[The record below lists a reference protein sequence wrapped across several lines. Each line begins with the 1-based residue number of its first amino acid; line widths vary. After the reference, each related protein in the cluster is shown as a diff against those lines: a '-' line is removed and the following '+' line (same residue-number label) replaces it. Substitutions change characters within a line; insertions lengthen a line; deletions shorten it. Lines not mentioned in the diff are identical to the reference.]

1 VAHLER
7 TSEPEHDQHHIALA
21 GLINRAGVMA
31 ASDGFLEFVNDLLGP
46 LGPISVRRMF
56 GGAGIFRD
64 GVMFA
69 LIVDDTLYFKAD
81 DSSRG
86 SFEAEGLAPF
96 SYETKNG
103 RNTIMSYWR
112 CPDRLFDDPDEM
124 AAWARQA
131 LAAAKRSANSKPAR
145 VRRPP
150 KRVRATK

>member
-1 VAHLER
+1 
-7 TSEPEHDQHHIALA
+7 
-21 GLINRAGVMA
+21 
-31 ASDGFLEFVNDLLGP
+31 
-46 LGPISVRRMF
+46 MF

-81 DSSRG
+81 DSNRRD
-86 SFEAEGLAPF
+86 FEAEGLAPF

-124 AAWARQA
+124 AAWAGKA
-131 LAAAKRSANSKPAR
+131 LAAARKAAAKPAAG
-145 VRRPP
+145 
-150 KRVRATK
+150 KRTRTKT

>member
-1 VAHLER
+1 MWLPLLEGEA
-7 TSEPEHDQHHIALA
+7 SEPAHDEHHLVLRSVISRVD
-21 GLINRAGVMA
+21 VMT
-31 ASDGFLEFVNDLLGP
+31 ASDGFVEFLKDLLGP
-46 LGPISVRRMF
+46 LGPITVRRMF

-81 DSSRG
+81 DSNRRD
-86 SFEAEGLAPF
+86 FEAEGLAPF

-124 AAWARQA
+124 AAWAGKA
-131 LAAAKRSANSKPAR
+131 LTAARTAAAKPAAG
-145 VRRPP
+145 
-150 KRVRATK
+150 KRTRIKT